1 MLSVARRLSAS
12 AKEAATLLPWWC
24 QVPAFQQAS
33 LRGPFARC
41 IITRGIRAKMR
52 ENARKCV
59 IANHPAMI
67 ATS

>member
-52 ENARKCV
+52 ENA
-59 IANHPAMI
+59 
-67 ATS
+67 